1 MLETSRLLIRGLIAE
16 DAETVEKLAGV
27 YEIAKTTLS
36 IPHPYPKGG
45 AIGWINS
52 LKESEQAKRQVT
64 FAIISKESNSLI
76 GVIGFNLSMSFNRGE
91 INYWIGKP
99 YWGKGYATEA
109 AQEMFRYGFNEL
121 GLNRIYAA
129 SFTSNPGSWKVMEKL
144 GMKHEGTFKQH
155 VKKGDEYIDL
165 TYYGMVKEDYVM

>member
-1 MLETSRLLIRGLIAE
+1 MLETNRLLIRELGAE
-16 DAETVEKLAGV
+16 DAEIVEELAGD
-27 YEIAKTTLS
+27 YDIAKTTLS

-45 AIGWINS
+45 AIGWIS
-52 LKESEQAKRQVT
+52 SVKEHNEAKRTAT
-64 FAIISKESNSLI
+64 FATINKEDNQLI
-76 GVIGFNLSMSFNRGE
+76 GVIGFNLHMAFNRGE

-99 YWGKGYATEA
+99 HWGKGYATEA
-109 AQEMFRYGFNEL
+109 AKKMVHYGFHEL

-165 TYYGMVKEDYVM
+165 TYYGMVKEDYVV

>member
-1 MLETSRLLIRGLIAE
+1 MLETNRLFLRPLSLI
-16 DAETVEKLAGV
+16 DADQVEELAGD
-27 YEIAKTTLS
+27 YEIAKSTLS
-36 IPHPYPKGG
+36 IPHPYPKGS
-45 AIGWINS
+45 AIDWINFV
-52 LKESEQAKRQVT
+52 KESEQAKRQIT
-64 FAIISKESNSLI
+64 FAIINKESNSLI
-76 GVIGFNLSMSFNRGE
+76 GVIGFNLQMAFERGE

-109 AQEMFRYGFNEL
+109 AREMFRYGFNEL

-165 TYYGMVKEDYVM
+165 TYYGMVKDEYVM